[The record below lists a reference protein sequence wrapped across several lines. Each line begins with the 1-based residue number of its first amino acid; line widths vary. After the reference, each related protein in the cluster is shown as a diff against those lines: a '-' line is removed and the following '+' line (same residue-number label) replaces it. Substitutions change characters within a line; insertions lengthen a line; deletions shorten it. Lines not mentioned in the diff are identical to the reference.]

1 MFYGG
6 IQTYEC
12 TEEGEGSRKKSQQ
25 AYQDDPAEG
34 EYLPQA

>member
-12 TEEGEGSRKKSQQ
+12 TEEGEGSGKKSQQ
-25 AYQDDPAEG
+25 AYQDDGAVG
-34 EYLPQA
+34 